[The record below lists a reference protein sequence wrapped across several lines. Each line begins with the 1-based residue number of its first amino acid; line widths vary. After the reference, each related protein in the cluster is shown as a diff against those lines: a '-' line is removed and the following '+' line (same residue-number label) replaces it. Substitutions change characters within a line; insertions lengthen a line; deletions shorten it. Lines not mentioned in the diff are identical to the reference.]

1 MMESHHSDSQ
11 HQQTLSVD
19 SNVID
24 NGLAN
29 HLPIC
34 QSYTDMEE
42 SLRAQHRHSRFKH
55 SLLHWFYRR
64 FIQLPSDTSID
75 HYSIRTMTTT
85 DSSSS
90 SSSRNPSTDNKINR
104 KMLWSL
110 NYLEASIYLEEGL
123 NNDKFDHHP
132 HLFTKLP
139 MYLIAHNRFVYAL
152 DLFCCWLILSLA
164 LTEKPAVDHYHL
176 PEAIHATLELIAL
189 SILAI
194 ILFVKLQWI
203 GMAKFFKHGRTLIK
217 TIVLLLMIIEAIVVL
232 LRQDSHFRVTRS
244 LRPVFL
250 IDNFHF
256 FGVRRVIR
264 QTFQSLRSFIDM
276 LALLLFFLIFFSISA
291 FYLFSGIPNY
301 TQFSTIIQSFLSLF
315 VLLTT
320 ANFPDVMMPAYQ
332 KSQLYALFFIIF
344 LVINLYFLLNIM
356 LAVVYNSF
364 SQIEKDKFRKLFLHR
379 RKACDH
385 AFRLLVTNN
394 NSNNIG
400 YIEFE
405 HFSGLMNH
413 LKPHT
418 NQLERF
424 IMYKALIME
433 VFTPQEDLKTRHL
446 LHRHD
451 KKSTNSKQP
460 SGYYSSMNAEE
471 YLNHIINAQYS
482 QNDNI
487 NLDNDNHLTLEK
499 FYHIYEILNLKWENL
514 DKSSPWFDR
523 SSSSC
528 CLYLRWFPKIM
539 YRLRSLVM
547 HRYFDRLSYIII
559 IMAAL
564 YQFLDALIG
573 WNADHVHKMFHFS
586 TSTRTICAIFISLYT
601 IEMLLK
607 LATYGPYEYFRCR
620 WNRFD
625 FFITIIG
632 LTTFIMNEYVHMTTI
647 TLSTSFFSFR
657 SLKLLDLLR
666 HHVHRYRDILGPFA
680 LIIIKRFMSV
690 TMVVLIVYY
699 FFAIIAME
707 CFGQYSLID
716 CCQNSTL
723 EPYYRSN
730 GTTTSY
736 YYLNNFQDLITSYIT
751 LFELMVVNNW
761 QITMNAYVIVT
772 GNRWSYI
779 FFIAFYIITLVV
791 ITIVVSFVLD
801 TFNFHIEYKHRFGP
815 DDSMS
820 VQISVEVPINQQE
833 FDYYQSLDKYLI
845 EQRSHLI
852 SINKSSTSS
861 SSCCHRPSPRHFP
874 CPIQLFCGWCS
885 TMDNENFSRFD
896 QLNESFKIQNS
907 STSSSSTPPPI
918 IGINENIKEFETIVE
933 EETDTQPVI
942 RIGRPTT
949 STTNNKRTIM
959 FRGHKIRDKFSYNL
973 RMYHDELQKWI
984 NQSEFS

>member
-1 MMESHHSDSQ
+1 MES
-11 HQQTLSVD
+11 QQSIVD
-19 SNVID
+19 NR
-24 NGLAN
+24 
-29 HLPIC
+29 PIC

-42 SLRAQHRHSRFKH
+42 SLRAEHRHSRLKH

-64 FIQLPSDTSID
+64 FIQLPPSDSRID
-75 HYSIRTMTTT
+75 HDHSIHTMTTT
-85 DSSSS
+85 TTDSPCSSSPS
-90 SSSRNPSTDNKINR
+90 SSGLSPENTITNERR
-104 KMLWSL
+104 MLWSL

-139 MYLIAHNRFVYAL
+139 MYLIAHNRFIYAI

-176 PEAIHATLELIAL
+176 AEAIHATLELIAL
-189 SILAI
+189 SILAL

-203 GMAKFFKHGRTLIK
+203 GIAKFFKHGRTLIK
-217 TIVLLLMIIEAIVVL
+217 TIVLILMIVEAIVVL
-232 LRQDSHFRVTRS
+232 LRQDTHFRVTRS

-291 FYLFSGIPNY
+291 FYLFSGISNY
-301 TQFSTIIQSFLSLF
+301 SQFSTIVESFLSLF

-320 ANFPDVMMPAYQ
+320 ANFPDIMMPAYQ
-332 KSQLYALFFIIF
+332 KSQFYALFFVIF

-385 AFRLLVTNN
+385 AFRLLVTDNN
-394 NSNNIG
+394 NVIG

-405 HFSGLMNH
+405 HFNGLMNH
-413 LKPHT
+413 LKPRSS
-418 NQLERF
+418 QMERF
-424 IMYKALIME
+424 LMYKALIMQ

-446 LHRHD
+446 LAHRND
-451 KKSTNSKQP
+451 KSLNKKQSTANDRQ
-460 SGYYSSMNAEE
+460 SMNAEE
-471 YLNHIINAQYS
+471 YLHHIIDAQ
-482 QNDNI
+482 NHHHHH
-487 NLDNDNHLTLEK
+487 NHLTLDK
-499 FYHIYEILNLKWENL
+499 FYHIYEVLNLHWENL
-514 DKSSPWFDR
+514 DKSLPWFDR
-523 SSSSC
+523 SRC
-528 CLYLRWFPKIM
+528 CFDSRWFPNLM
-539 YRLRSLVM
+539 YRLRAIVL
-547 HRYFDRLSYIII
+547 HRYFDWSSYIVI

-564 YQFLDALIG
+564 YQFFDAIIG
-573 WNADHVHKMFHFS
+573 WNANHVHRMFYFS

-607 LATYGPYEYFRCR
+607 LSAFGPREYFRRR
-620 WNRFD
+620 WNQFD
-625 FFITIIG
+625 FIITIVSLI
-632 LTTFIMNEYVHMTTI
+632 TFMMNEYLHVTATTTI

-657 SLKLLDLLR
+657 SLKLLNLLR
-666 HHVHRYRDILGPFA
+666 RHVHRYRDILGPFA

-730 GTTTSY
+730 GTTTSF

-761 QITMNAYVIVT
+761 QITMSAYVIVT

-833 FDYYQSLDKYLI
+833 FNHYQSLDKDLI
-845 EQRSHLI
+845 EQRPSM
-852 SINKSSTSS
+852 INLSS
-861 SSCCHRPSPRHFP
+861 
-874 CPIQLFCGWCS
+874 LDCGWCS
-885 TMDNENFSRFD
+885 SLSMDNNFSRFD
-896 QLNESFKIQNS
+896 YYSNKLFNTSNP
-907 STSSSSTPPPI
+907 SSSPI
-918 IGINENIKEFETIVE
+918 SLGINENVKDFETIIE
-933 EETDTQPVI
+933 EETDTQPSN
-942 RIGRPTT
+942 TT
-949 STTNNKRTIM
+949 IHNKRTIM
-959 FRGHKIRDKFSYNL
+959 FRGRKIRDKFSYNL
-973 RMYHDELQKWI
+973 RMYHDELEKWI
-984 NQSEFS
+984 NQSEYS